1 MKCLACQN
9 DRMIDAT
16 TTYFVNLQD
25 CYVIIENVPCKKCT
39 QCGEEVFSRGVMERI
54 DEIVSGITKGDS
66 KVCIME
72 YKSVA

>member
-1 MKCLACQN
+1 MECGIQKEKGGFTVKCLACQN

-39 QCGEEVFSRGVMERI
+39 QCGEEVFSMGVFP
-54 DEIVSGITKGDS
+54 G
-66 KVCIME
+66 
-72 YKSVA
+72 

>member
-1 MKCLACQN
+1 
-9 DRMIDAT
+9 MIDAA

-39 QCGEEVFSRGVMERI
+39 QCGEEVFFMGVMERI